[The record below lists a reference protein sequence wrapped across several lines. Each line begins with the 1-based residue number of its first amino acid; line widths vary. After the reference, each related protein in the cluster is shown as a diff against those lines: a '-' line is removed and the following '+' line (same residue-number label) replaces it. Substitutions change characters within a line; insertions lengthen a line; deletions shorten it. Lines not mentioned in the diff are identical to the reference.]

1 MMSLQKKPFPGS
13 DMKVVDELLDNL
25 ESIEEDLKQRL
36 IIVSLLPLNPKF
48 EENEK
53 NQLLSRIKGID
64 DEVRKN
70 VKNINPQW

>member
-1 MMSLQKKPFPGS
+1 
-13 DMKVVDELLDNL
+13 MKVVDELLDNL

-53 NQLLSRIKGID
+53 NQLISRIKGID

-70 VKNINPQW
+70 VKNINP